1 MVKEANLIDSI
12 CFYWFAY
19 LFANL
24 IWVFVP
30 IPLIWKATAD
40 ICRGEVKTCLPWV
53 NPDGSV
59 EDEFLVERLAEGDE
73 GDEVDDEEDP
83 FFDEDD
89 ELEADE
95 GGAQEDPLI
104 AAAPPRRRNHSAR
117 REPARGPGDMADA
130 PVPRTPMAARAKPAD
145 EPMSSAKKLL
155 SSVRMKQMAGVN
167 LPHLRTV
174 TIPTR
179 AVLAQYKEIQHSMP
193 SGMFVIPDETR
204 FRVWHGV
211 LFVPPGVTFAHHVIT
226 FTLTIAD
233 NFPAEGAAP
242 TIVFQQ
248 WPPHPLV
255 QPGTGLFALEHFI
268 PLWTVQMPLSLALKA
283 VKRAFVPTGRDLERM
298 CFSTSTLDPR
308 TAEGMSKDLEG
319 MLAMVEGLAKK
330 SHTRTS

>member
-1 MVKEANLIDSI
+1 
-12 CFYWFAY
+12 
-19 LFANL
+19 
-24 IWVFVP
+24 
-30 IPLIWKATAD
+30 
-40 ICRGEVKTCLPWV
+40 
-53 NPDGSV
+53 
-59 EDEFLVERLAEGDE
+59 
-73 GDEVDDEEDP
+73 
-83 FFDEDD
+83 
-89 ELEADE
+89 
-95 GGAQEDPLI
+95 
-104 AAAPPRRRNHSAR
+104 
-117 REPARGPGDMADA
+117 MADA
-130 PVPRTPMAARAKPAD
+130 PVPRTPVAARAKPAD

-255 QPGTGLFALEHFI
+255 QPGVSGIGIHASSCPDSPRL
-268 PLWTVQMPLSLALKA
+268 
-283 VKRAFVPTGRDLERM
+283 AFVAAHSPRPVLRCRGR
-298 CFSTSTLDPR
+298 
-308 TAEGMSKDLEG
+308 AW
-319 MLAMVEGLAKK
+319 LARR
-330 SHTRTS
+330 H

>member
-1 MVKEANLIDSI
+1 
-12 CFYWFAY
+12 
-19 LFANL
+19 
-24 IWVFVP
+24 
-30 IPLIWKATAD
+30 
-40 ICRGEVKTCLPWV
+40 
-53 NPDGSV
+53 
-59 EDEFLVERLAEGDE
+59 
-73 GDEVDDEEDP
+73 
-83 FFDEDD
+83 
-89 ELEADE
+89 
-95 GGAQEDPLI
+95 
-104 AAAPPRRRNHSAR
+104 
-117 REPARGPGDMADA
+117 
-130 PVPRTPMAARAKPAD
+130 
-145 EPMSSAKKLL
+145 MSSAKKLL

-330 SHTRTS
+330 SHENVLTEDDSATGAGGGARRARLAPGGFTFTRPKPGHDELMRFLAEKTRSASEICEFVRCFEAGEAGAAGPRTMAGAAASPAAARPARAAAAAAQAAATTPGSGPESAAAAGAAAGSAAATP